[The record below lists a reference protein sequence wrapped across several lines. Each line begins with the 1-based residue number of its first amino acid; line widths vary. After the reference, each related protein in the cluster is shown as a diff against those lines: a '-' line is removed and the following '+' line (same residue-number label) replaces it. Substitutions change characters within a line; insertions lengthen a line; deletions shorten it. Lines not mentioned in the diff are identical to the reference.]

1 MNSQSK
7 PTAAPP
13 AVPPS
18 AKGPGG
24 LDFNLPGW
32 PFWLL
37 TGLVAVAFHSHFSW
51 LVQKGWRNEY
61 YGHGFLIPVVSGYLI
76 WRRRAELT
84 RLPREGFYYGLPL
97 VIFGIAVHMLA
108 VMRDVNF
115 PQGFAL
121 VALISGLVI
130 WLYGWPVGKALIFPL
145 AFLLFAVP
153 MGRLL
158 VDTFAQPMQLMAA
171 RVAGVMAIFMG
182 IPTEVDGTAIDIPD
196 YRFEVA
202 IPCSGLKSAIAMTAL
217 GALYAYVIVAPL
229 WKRAIIFAMSLP
241 AALVANSIR
250 IWLTLVLA
258 RSFGPGAAEGFF
270 HAASGILVFI
280 IALLT
285 LFGIGSLLQ
294 CTTIRDD
301 V

>member
-1 MNSQSK
+1 MNSQQK
-7 PTAAPP
+7 PIAAPP
-13 AVPPS
+13 GPPS
-18 AKGPGG
+18 PPTGW
-24 LDFNLPGW
+24 LDFSLPGW

-37 TGLVAVAFHSHFSW
+37 VGLVVVAFHSHFAW
-51 LVQKGWRNEY
+51 LVNKGWRNEY

-76 WRRRAELT
+76 WRRREELAK
-84 RLPREGFYYGLPL
+84 LPRERFYYGLPL
-97 VIFGIAVHMLA
+97 ILLGVAVHVLA
-108 VMRDVNF
+108 VTRDVNF

-121 VALISGLVI
+121 VSLISGLVV
-130 WLYGWPVGKALIFPL
+130 WLYGWPIGKALVFPL
-145 AFLLFAVP
+145 AFLIFAVP

-158 VDTFAQPMQLMAA
+158 VDSFAQPMQLMAA
-171 RVAGVMAIFMG
+171 RVAGVMAVFMG
-182 IPTEVDGTAIDIPD
+182 IPATVDGTAIDLPD

-217 GALYAYVIVAPL
+217 GALFAYVLVAPM
-229 WKRAIIFAMSLP
+229 WKRLVIFAMSLP

-270 HAASGILVFI
+270 HTVSGMLVFV

-285 LFGIGSLLQ
+285 LFGIGSLLR